1 MEWDENLLHKTLKQL
16 RLFVDDT
23 TLIEC
28 KRAKEGTPKNLGE
41 TLCAFANM
49 PEGGT
54 ILLGVDE
61 RSGFRVTGVP
71 DPAQLEKSV
80 TSLCRNAVDP
90 APQVSFTHIKA
101 YGKDVVAVTVHSLQP
116 SEKPARYRGTAY
128 LRQADGDYAMNSN
141 DFRMLQISALH
152 SSERENFDRRV
163 LPGTSIA
170 ELDSTLLDTYLRN
183 VRRNSTRLSKIDDD
197 ARLLQILNITDS
209 DGNLRLGGL
218 YALGYFPQT
227 TEPALGA
234 TVAVRL
240 ARTDSLKRNQNL
252 KDLEGPLPELINE
265 AMLWIQQNTNTVT
278 AYKPNGHMVDRPE
291 FPPSAIR
298 EVVANAFVHR
308 DLGPT
313 LDVGKRVDIR
323 VSDKALIIQ
332 NPGGLQ
338 GLSVAQLESSELT
351 KAAVNQRLYEIAKNL
366 HTDDGQRVI
375 EGEGG
380 GIREVLAAVHEA
392 RLHPPKFIDTGT
404 QFKVI
409 FPRGERFNEED
420 KEWLDSYEITL
431 NAIQED
437 LLIALR
443 EGARISF
450 SYLCREYHY
459 LSEKA
464 LRSAVNQLIE
474 RDIIVETDE
483 GLALYNFAFSPK
495 EKREAQPDREVTR
508 VPNDLSKLGKNVP
521 IVYNLLFS
529 SDSLTLKDILFH
541 TELTENQVRY
551 ALGPLLEQKLVEMR
565 GGQGNRGTQYYIPR

>member
-16 RLFVDDT
+16 RLFGDDT

-101 YGKDVVAVTVHSLQP
+101 YGKDVVVVTVYSLQP

-338 GLSVAQLESSELT
+338 GISVAQLESSELT

-420 KEWLDSYEITL
+420 KEWLDSHEITL

-474 RDIIVETDE
+474 RDIIVETDG

>member
-16 RLFVDDT
+16 RLFGDDT

-80 TSLCRNAVDP
+80 TSLCRNAVYP

-116 SEKPARYRGTAY
+116 SEKPAHYRGTAY

-338 GLSVAQLESSELT
+338 GLSAAQLESSELT

-409 FPRGERFNEED
+409 FPRGERFNEEE
-420 KEWLDSYEITL
+420 KEWLDSHEITL
-431 NAIQED
+431 NAMQED

-529 SDSLTLKDILFH
+529 SDSLTLKDILFR